1 MRLFKFV
8 QFACALLCCSAS
20 AYAAEITEH
29 AVNGR
34 NVRFPIPAGYCTL
47 NPDNSRDAEFAKQIK
62 ALMGNAGNTVAE
74 IAADCQ
80 ELTAFRA
87 ATANL
92 WTWII
97 YYYPSSTEKQILDG
111 DAQPHRH
118 ALCDDLRKQT
128 DATVKDVPDQVAK
141 VARELKTNMA
151 TDAPK
156 YLGVLS
162 EDSHGCYAALLQN
175 VTKGKETNQ
184 VLSNILGT
192 VVRGKTFYVT
202 ATSKYKSQSASA
214 KSLALEKAVAAD
226 FDADN
231 PK

>member
-1 MRLFKFV
+1 MRLFKLV

-34 NVRFPIPAGYCTL
+34 NFKFPVPAGFCAL
-47 NPDNSRDAEFAKQIK
+47 NPGNSRDAEFAKQIT
-62 ALMGNAGNTVAE
+62 ALMGNTGNTVVE
-74 IAADCQ
+74 IVVNCQ
-80 ELTAFRA
+80 ELTAFRST
-87 ATANL
+87 TANL
-92 WTWII
+92 WTWMI

-111 DAQPHRH
+111 DPQPHRH

-128 DATVKDVPDQVAK
+128 DATVKDAPDIVAK
-141 VARELKTNMA
+141 VARELKTKMA

-162 EDSHGCYAALLQN
+162 EDSHGCYAGLLQN
-175 VTKGKETNQ
+175 VTKGSETNQ
-184 VLSNILGT
+184 VLSNVLGT
-192 VVRGKTFYVT
+192 VVHGKTFYVT
-202 ATSKYKSQSASA
+202 ATSKYKGQAESA
-214 KSLALEKAVAAD
+214 KSLAFEKAVAAD